1 MQLLT
6 LVLVWTHHAGRG
18 GSTQQLRSGKRV
30 RSYEDLLDWLQ
41 EQSPGSQRA
50 VLPGLEGR
58 NVVIYH
64 TR

>member
-1 MQLLT
+1 M
-6 LVLVWTHHAGRG
+6 RG
-18 GSTQQLRSGKRV
+18 GVQLRSGERV